1 MKKQLKWITVAA
13 MWLAVSL
20 MSAAPLTDSDF
31 LQANGRNLRKNY
43 GQGDVVQLKGTN
55 LGGWLIQEFWMTPT
69 NSGGGVTCERDIYNK
84 LIERFGETKMRE
96 IVDIYQS
103 NYLKEA
109 DFDNM
114 ASMGMN
120 CVRLPFWWRNL
131 TDANG
136 NLYSDW
142 YKYIDWTI
150 QQAKSRGMYVI
161 IDFHGAPGSQ
171 NGSDHSGV
179 DGGDNKIGAS
189 EFFFGANATA
199 NQNLYYS
206 LWETIATRY
215 KNEPAVAGYDL
226 LNEPY
231 CTYRYNS
238 GYSADQLHTW
248 LWNIYNT
255 AYQRIRAI
263 DSKHVIIMEA
273 TWDPV
278 DLPNPATYNWTNV
291 MYEYHNY
298 LYDDYDNNE
307 GRQITNM
314 QSKLNAIK
322 AAAYNVPSYMGEFCY
337 FNNLTAWDQGLALL
351 NNSGINWTTWT
362 YKVVSTYGNWG
373 LVNQNVSSTNVATD
387 SEANIRTKWGNVGS
401 SYNNTGL
408 INVASTYFNKPAV
421 KNNLGP
427 AESNSNATRYE
438 SENASIS
445 GGNTESQSFYSNG
458 AGVGAMN
465 TSTAEN
471 GVAADWSNVKYVEY
485 TVNIASAGDYRIT
498 LGYNGNGA
506 DGMKVLYRV
515 NGGANQALTLNNN
528 GASWNT
534 MNTAE
539 FTVSL
544 NAGNNTIRISGTI
557 EVQSNWANQDYI
569 DVEQVGI
576 APSAAIQVT
585 ARTLDIATAT
595 NPQYGGWTRYEGE
608 AAYVKGGV
616 VENQSFYSGGAGVG
630 SLNSGVALANV
641 AADWSNINYVR
652 FNVNVPTTATYR
664 VLLQY
669 NGDDDKMILART
681 PTQLYA
687 ITVPAVNAAHTW
699 NLMHVVLFD
708 LELQAGDN
716 ELYISGTINNAST
729 WLNIDCI
736 DVCRIPLQVNGNTVR
751 YEAEYGIIKA
761 NRAVGEETQSFYS
774 NLWGVGGMGS
784 NVALAN
790 VANDLS
796 NVYYVTFPIF
806 VETAGTY
813 KITLAYNG
821 NGNTMTAKYRLNNG
835 NATTYTMYNSGMSWN
850 DMNYVRLNVHL
861 NAGMNT
867 VTFAGSST
875 GSWDDW
881 VNFDYVDVAPTNEPV
896 QVAQTAAVALQCVGM
911 AGGVK
916 LSLDAAERVVV
927 YSLSGKQ
934 VSSYLLDAGEHRLPL
949 VSGRYLL
956 TTRSDVCKVVVP

>member
-1 MKKQLKWITVAA
+1 MKNRTKTVIAWAVALLTGLPMHAA
-13 MWLAVSL
+13 
-20 MSAAPLTDSDF
+20 LTNTDF

-69 NSGGGVTCERDIYNK
+69 NSVGGVNCERDIYNK
-84 LIERFGETKMRE
+84 LTERFGENKMRE

-103 NYLKEA
+103 NYLKES

-131 TDANG
+131 TDAG
-136 NLYSDW
+136 GSLYADW
-142 YKYIDWTI
+142 YKYIDWTVA
-150 QQAKSRGMYVI
+150 QAKARNMYVI

-179 DGGDNKIGAS
+179 DGGDDKKGAS

-206 LWETIATRY
+206 LWETIAARY
-215 KNEPAVAGYDL
+215 KDEPAVAGYDL

-263 DSKHVIIMEA
+263 DNKHVIIMEA

-278 DLPNPATYNWTNV
+278 DLPNPATYGWTNV

-314 QSKLNAIK
+314 QNKINAIRN
-322 AAAYNVPSYMGEFCY
+322 AAYNVPSYMGEFCY

-351 NNSGINWTTWT
+351 NNTGINWTTWT

-387 SEANIRTKWGNVGS
+387 SEANIRTKWANVGS

-427 AESNSNATRYE
+427 AEP
-438 SENASIS
+438 S
-445 GGNTESQSFYSNG
+445 GDMLMLSVRTME
-458 AGVGAMN
+458 
-465 TSTAEN
+465 
-471 GVAADWSNVKYVEY
+471 
-485 TVNIASAGDYRIT
+485 IAQT
-498 LGYNGNGA
+498 
-506 DGMKVLYRV
+506 
-515 NGGANQALTLNNN
+515 
-528 GASWNT
+528 
-534 MNTAE
+534 
-539 FTVSL
+539 
-544 NAGNNTIRISGTI
+544 GT
-557 EVQSNWANQDYI
+557 
-569 DVEQVGI
+569 
-576 APSAAIQVT
+576 
-585 ARTLDIATAT
+585 
-595 NPQYGGWTRYEGE
+595 PQYGGWTRYEGE
-608 AAYVKGGV
+608 SAYIKGGA
-616 VENQSFYSGGAGVG
+616 VENQTFYSGGAGVG
-630 SLNSGVALANV
+630 SLNTGVALANV
-641 AADWSNINYVR
+641 ATDWSNINYVR
-652 FNVNVPTTATYR
+652 FNVHVPTDGVYR

-681 PTQLYA
+681 PLQLYA
-687 ITVPAVNAAHTW
+687 LTIPAVSPLHIWDNV
-699 NLMHVVLFD
+699 HVALLD
-708 LELQAGDN
+708 LQLQGGDN
-716 ELYISGTINNAST
+716 ELYLSGTVNNAST

-736 DVCRIPLQVNGNTVR
+736 DVCRIPLQINGTTTR

-761 NRAVGEETQSFYS
+761 NRAVGEEQQSFYS

-784 NVALAN
+784 NVALNN

-796 NVYYVTFPIF
+796 NVYYVVFPLF

-813 KITLAYNG
+813 QVVLAYNG

-835 NATTYTMYNSGMSWN
+835 NATTYTMNNQGRSWN
-850 DMNYVRLNVHL
+850 QMNEVVLNL
-861 NAGMNT
+861 NLQAGMNSI
-867 VTFAGSST
+867 TFAGSST

-881 VNFDYVDVAPTNEPV
+881 VNFDYVEVRPVSNGSVVVESEPSMDRCSSSKEG
-896 QVAQTAAVALQCVGM
+896 ARLR
-911 AGGVK
+911 
-916 LSLDAAERVVV
+916 LSHPERVFV
-927 YSLSGKQ
+927 YTLSGKMVGQ
-934 VSSYLLDAGEHRLPL
+934 YHFDAGDQVLYL
-949 VSGRYLL
+949 SSGSYVVA
-956 TTRSDVCKVVVP
+956 TQSSHCKVLVP